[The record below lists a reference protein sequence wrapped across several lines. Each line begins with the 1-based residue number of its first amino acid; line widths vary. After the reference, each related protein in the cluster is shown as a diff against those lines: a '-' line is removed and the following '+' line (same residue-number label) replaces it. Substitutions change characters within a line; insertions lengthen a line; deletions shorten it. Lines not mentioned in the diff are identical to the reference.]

1 MYINTVNRPLGMHE
15 KEKLKT
21 RPACF
26 RGHSHIKSSRSL
38 CQIDA
43 SGWVGLAF
51 DVKIWLMKYQ
61 FLLTSFLILRLQGK
75 NIGVNKDKP
84 SENPFNIA
92 KNQEFELI
100 T

>member
-38 CQIDA
+38 RQIDA

-51 DVKIWLMKYQ
+51 DVKI
-61 FLLTSFLILRLQGK
+61 
-75 NIGVNKDKP
+75 
-84 SENPFNIA
+84 
-92 KNQEFELI
+92 
-100 T
+100 